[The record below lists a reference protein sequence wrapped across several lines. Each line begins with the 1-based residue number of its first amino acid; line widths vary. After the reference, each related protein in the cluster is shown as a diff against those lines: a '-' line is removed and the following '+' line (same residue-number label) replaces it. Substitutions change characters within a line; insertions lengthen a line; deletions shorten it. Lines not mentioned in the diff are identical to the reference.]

1 VYALTIDSLIVN
13 GTLKS
18 EGWNGTTV
26 PTVTVAQNQNL
37 SGAGT
42 IEIPVTLA
50 DGATLAGAVTVTGDV
65 TVAGALTITHA
76 DEAGETVI
84 TCANAASLDLTKFS
98 APAGLKC
105 VADGNTVKLAV
116 ANVPFVPATAE
127 SMSVEVAAAD
137 ADAAMAMVVIQRPAG
152 VGDVVVSAEDYAA
165 YFTKTV
171 TGEPGAYTVTV
182 SLKDDVKPVVGTT
195 DDADDAFTV
204 DADGVTIT
212 INNYKPGLYYGIRS
226 ATELGALKNV
236 EAVDVNVDVEK
247 GKINVDK
254 LTGDSAFYQVVV
266 DVKPFPSVNDGGEG
280 GSEAEPDAE

>member
-1 VYALTIDSLIVN
+1 
-13 GTLKS
+13 
-18 EGWNGTTV
+18 
-26 PTVTVAQNQNL
+26 
-37 SGAGT
+37 
-42 IEIPVTLA
+42 
-50 DGATLAGAVTVTGDV
+50 
-65 TVAGALTITHA
+65 
-76 DEAGETVI
+76 
-84 TCANAASLDLTKFS
+84 
-98 APAGLKC
+98 
-105 VADGNTVKLAV
+105 
-116 ANVPFVPATAE
+116 
-127 SMSVEVAAAD
+127 MSVEVAAAD

-165 YFTKTV
+165 YFTKTA

-236 EAVDVNVDVEK
+236 EAVDVGVKE
-247 GKINVDK
+247 GKINVGK

-266 DVKPFPSVNDGGEG
+266 DVKPFSIVNDGEPDD
-280 GSEAEPDAE
+280 SVEVEPMPDAE

>member
-1 VYALTIDSLIVN
+1 
-13 GTLKS
+13 
-18 EGWNGTTV
+18 
-26 PTVTVAQNQNL
+26 VA
-37 SGAGT
+37 
-42 IEIPVTLA
+42 
-50 DGATLAGAVTVTGDV
+50 
-65 TVAGALTITHA
+65 
-76 DEAGETVI
+76 
-84 TCANAASLDLTKFS
+84 
-98 APAGLKC
+98 
-105 VADGNTVKLAV
+105 
-116 ANVPFVPATAE
+116 VPFNPATAE
-127 SMSVEVAAAD
+127 SASVEVAAAD
-137 ADAAMAMVVIQRPAG
+137 EVAAMAMVVIQRPEG
-152 VGDVVVSAEDYAA
+152 VADDVDYAA

-266 DVKPFPSVNDGGEG
+266 DVKPFPSENDGVDS
-280 GSEAEPDAE
+280 GSAEAGPEPADAE